1 MPFKATRREGRISW
15 LVPNRFGAVFVFLFA
30 SIFVFSFVILLLFP
44 SVFSFAFI
52 FVFVFVFV
60 LLLGPTGVIVCYLV
74 VNTFKRSNG
83 EQVPSECNQPDI
95 YNVYFA
101 SRHRRI

>member
-1 MPFKATRREGRISW
+1 MPFKATRREGRNRICW
-15 LVPNRFGAVFVFLFA
+15 LVPNRFGAVFVFLFV
-30 SIFVFSFVILLLFP
+30 SLFVFSFVILLLFP
-44 SVFSFAFI
+44 S
-52 FVFVFVFV
+52 VFVFV